1 MGKIALITG
10 ITGQDGSYL
19 AEFLIKKK
27 YKIIG
32 TFSTK
37 KPNLNNINKLN
48 LKKKIIF
55 EKLNINNSSQISKLL
70 KKYKIN
76 EFYNLASQSYVDKSF
91 KDPIKTTKINALG
104 VLQILEEIKNR
115 KLKIKFYQASSSEM
129 FGNSK
134 SNKQSEKTRFD
145 PESPYAISKLFAHY
159 ITTYYRKTH
168 KLFAVSGILFNHESP
183 LRQNKFVTSKIIN
196 GLIKVK
202 KKKKIIVE
210 LGNIDI
216 KRDWGY
222 SKEYVIQM
230 WKMLQT
236 RNPDDY
242 IIATG
247 ESHSLRDLINYAT
260 AYLNIRTKWIGKG
273 LKTKLINLEN
283 DKVIVKIN
291 KKFFRPS
298 DIKSIKGNISK
309 AKKNLKWKPKV
320 NLEKLIKILIDEKL
334 KK

>member
-19 AEFLIKKK
+19 AEFLIKKN

-37 KPNLNNINKLN
+37 KPNLNKINKLN

-91 KDPIKTTKINALG
+91 KHPLKTTKINALG

-134 SNKQSEKTRFD
+134 SNKQSEITRFD
-145 PESPYAISKLFAHY
+145 PESPYAISKLFSHY
-159 ITTYYRKTH
+159 ITLYYRKTH

-183 LRQNKFVTSKIIN
+183 LRQSKFVISKIIN

-202 KKKKIIVE
+202 KKEKIIIE
-210 LGNIDI
+210 LGNINI

-222 SKEYVIQM
+222 SKEYVVQM

-236 RNPDDY
+236 KNPDDY

-247 ESHSLRDLINYAT
+247 ESHSLKDLINYAT

-298 DIKSIKGNISK
+298 DIKSTKGNISK

-320 NLEKLIKILIDEKL
+320 NLKKLIKILIDEKL

>member
-19 AEFLIKKK
+19 AEFLIKKN

-37 KPNLNNINKLN
+37 KPNLNKINKLN

-91 KDPIKTTKINALG
+91 KHPLKTTKINALG

-145 PESPYAISKLFAHY
+145 PESPYAISKLFSHY
-159 ITTYYRKTH
+159 ITLYYRKTH

-183 LRQNKFVTSKIIN
+183 LRQSKFVISKIIN

-202 KKKKIIVE
+202 KKEKIIIE
-210 LGNIDI
+210 LGNINI

-222 SKEYVIQM
+222 SKEYVVQM

-236 RNPDDY
+236 KNPDDY

-247 ESHSLRDLINYAT
+247 ESHSLKDLINYAT

-298 DIKSIKGNISK
+298 DIKSTKGNISK

-320 NLEKLIKILIDEKL
+320 NLKKLIKILIDEKL

>member
-159 ITTYYRKTH
+159 ITKYYRKTH

-202 KKKKIIVE
+202 KKEKIIVE

>member
-19 AEFLIKKK
+19 AEFLIKKN

-37 KPNLNNINKLN
+37 KPNLNKINKLN

-91 KDPIKTTKINALG
+91 KHPLKTTKINALG

-145 PESPYAISKLFAHY
+145 PESPYAISKLFSHY
-159 ITTYYRKTH
+159 ITLYYRKTH

-183 LRQNKFVTSKIIN
+183 LRQNKFVISKIIN

-202 KKKKIIVE
+202 KKEKIIIE
-210 LGNIDI
+210 LGNINI

-222 SKEYVIQM
+222 SKEYVVQM

-236 RNPDDY
+236 KNPDDY

-247 ESHSLRDLINYAT
+247 ESHSLKDLINYAT

-298 DIKSIKGNISK
+298 DIKSTKGNISK

-320 NLEKLIKILIDEKL
+320 NLKKLIKILIDEKL

>member
-37 KPNLNNINKLN
+37 KPNLNKINKLN

-91 KDPIKTTKINALG
+91 KHPLKTTKINALG

-145 PESPYAISKLFAHY
+145 PESPYAISKLFSHY
-159 ITTYYRKTH
+159 ITLYYRKTH

-183 LRQNKFVTSKIIN
+183 LRQSKFVISKIIN

-202 KKKKIIVE
+202 KKEKVIIE
-210 LGNIDI
+210 LGNINI

-222 SKEYVIQM
+222 SKEYVVQM

-247 ESHSLRDLINYAT
+247 ESHSLKDLINYAT
-260 AYLNIRTKWIGKG
+260 AYLNIKTKWIGKG

-298 DIKSIKGNISK
+298 DIKSTKGNISK

-320 NLEKLIKILIDEKL
+320 NLKKLIKILIDEKL

>member
-1 MGKIALITG
+1 ML
-10 ITGQDGSYL
+10 D
-19 AEFLIKKK
+19 F
-27 YKIIG
+27 
-32 TFSTK
+32 
-37 KPNLNNINKLN
+37 
-48 LKKKIIF
+48 
-55 EKLNINNSSQISKLL
+55 
-70 KKYKIN
+70 
-76 EFYNLASQSYVDKSF
+76 
-91 KDPIKTTKINALG
+91 
-104 VLQILEEIKNR
+104 QILVGR
-115 KLKIKFYQASSSEM
+115 
-129 FGNSK
+129 
-134 SNKQSEKTRFD
+134 T
-145 PESPYAISKLFAHY
+145 
-159 ITTYYRKTH
+159 
-168 KLFAVSGILFNHESP
+168 
-183 LRQNKFVTSKIIN
+183 
-196 GLIKVK
+196 
-202 KKKKIIVE
+202 IVE

-247 ESHSLRDLINYAT
+247 ESHSLKDLINYAT

-298 DIKSIKGNISK
+298 DIKSTKGNISK

-320 NLEKLIKILIDEKL
+320 NLKKLIKILIDEKL

>member
-37 KPNLNNINKLN
+37 KPNLNKINKLN

-91 KDPIKTTKINALG
+91 KHPLKTTKINALG

-145 PESPYAISKLFAHY
+145 PESPYAISKLFSHY
-159 ITTYYRKTH
+159 ITLYYRKTH

-183 LRQNKFVTSKIIN
+183 LRQSKFVISKIIN

-202 KKKKIIVE
+202 KKEKVIIE
-210 LGNIDI
+210 LGNINI

-222 SKEYVIQM
+222 SKEYVVQM

-247 ESHSLRDLINYAT
+247 ESHSLKDLINYAT
-260 AYLNIRTKWIGKG
+260 AYLNIKTKWIGKG

-283 DKVIVKIN
+283 DEVIVKIN

-298 DIKSIKGNISK
+298 DIKSTKGNISK

-320 NLEKLIKILIDEKL
+320 NLKKLIKILIDEKL

>member
-19 AEFLIKKK
+19 AEFLIKKN

-37 KPNLNNINKLN
+37 KPNLNKINKLN

-91 KDPIKTTKINALG
+91 KDPLKTTKINALG

-145 PESPYAISKLFAHY
+145 PESPYAISKLFSHY
-159 ITTYYRKTH
+159 ITLYYRKTH

-183 LRQNKFVTSKIIN
+183 LRQSKFVISKIIN

-202 KKKKIIVE
+202 KKEKIIIE
-210 LGNIDI
+210 LGNINI

-222 SKEYVIQM
+222 SKEYVVQM

-236 RNPDDY
+236 KNPDDY

-247 ESHSLRDLINYAT
+247 ESHSLKDLINYAT

-298 DIKSIKGNISK
+298 DIKSTKGNISK

-320 NLEKLIKILIDEKL
+320 NLKKLIKILIDEKL

>member
-19 AEFLIKKK
+19 AEFLLKKN
-27 YKIIG
+27 KIIG

-37 KPNLNNINKLN
+37 KPKLNKINKLN
-48 LKKKIIF
+48 LKKIIF
-55 EKLNINNSSQISKLL
+55 EKLNINNTSQISKLL

-115 KLKIKFYQASSSEM
+115 KLKIKFYQASSEM

-145 PESPYAISKLFAHY
+145 PESPYAISKLFSHY
-159 ITTYYRKTH
+159 ITSYYRKTH
-168 KLFAVSGILFNHESP
+168 KLFAVSGILFNHDPP
-183 LRQNKFVTSKIIN
+183 LRQSKFVISKIIN

-202 KKKKIIVE
+202 KEKIIIE
-210 LGNIDI
+210 LGNINI

-222 SKEYVIQM
+222 SKEYVVQM

-236 RNPDDY
+236 RKPDDY

-247 ESHSLRDLINYAT
+247 ESHSLKDLINYAT

-273 LKTKLINLEN
+273 LKQKLINLEN

-291 KKFFRPS
+291 NKFFRPS
-298 DIKSIKGNISK
+298 DIKSTKGNISK

-320 NLEKLIKILIDEKL
+320 NLKKLIKILIDEKL

>member
-32 TFSTK
+32 TFSRK
-37 KPNLNNINKLN
+37 KPNLNKINKLN

-91 KDPIKTTKINALG
+91 KDPLETTKINALG

-134 SNKQSEKTRFD
+134 SNKQSEKTRFE
-145 PESPYAISKLFAHY
+145 PESPYAISKLFSHY
-159 ITTYYRKTH
+159 ITAYYRKTH

-183 LRQNKFVTSKIIN
+183 LRHNNFVISKIIN

-202 KKKKIIVE
+202 KREKTVIE
-210 LGNIDI
+210 LGNINI

-222 SKEYVIQM
+222 SKEYVVQM
-230 WKMLQT
+230 WKMLQIK
-236 RNPDDY
+236 NPDDY

-247 ESHSLRDLINYAT
+247 ESHSLKDLINYAT
-260 AYLNIRTKWIGKG
+260 TYLNIRTKWIGKG

-283 DKVIVKIN
+283 GKVIIKIN

-298 DIKSIKGNISK
+298 DIKSTKGNISK
-309 AKKNLKWKPKV
+309 AKKNLKWMPKV
-320 NLEKLIKILIDEKL
+320 NLRKLIKILIDEKL
-334 KK
+334 NK